1 MSGDAARLL
10 VDLLL
15 VAGHPLPVLALRDLP
30 AIGDDLAGVLAATEA
45 DGRVTI
51 GGDGLVSLG
60 AAGVEHTA
68 PRSAVRTAEL
78 HATLGRLLHGRS
90 AVAPTVV
97 ARHRLA
103 GLITDPDPQVVPDA
117 LTVATAALRTG
128 DLDDA
133 IGLFSAALTALDH
146 GAEPATARVEA
157 LGGLA
162 EALAWAGR
170 RADSEALRREAAGEA
185 LRSGD
190 PARLAAAALV
200 WAGQSVSVDDDPTN
214 TALVDRAIDAIG
226 EAEAA
231 DPQLARLTAQLL
243 GLRAD
248 RTVFTDLP
256 RARAMADDALDRA
269 RATGDPDTIIRN
281 AFTKRICIWHP
292 ATQDASLA
300 LAAEM
305 IALAPLSVDHPEY
318 GAVARLQV
326 FLELGDFAHFDG
338 ELRSL
343 EHRVTT
349 QRGRFERVWTDTLVA
364 ARALIRGD
372 WAEVDARVTSAR
384 SLTAGFDYDILEQLL
399 LAQQMLAAWHQGA
412 DLTSLVTDD
421 ALPAGP
427 MRQAWAACLLGLT
440 AEQLSPDVV
449 EAGLVIHLG
458 AGLDGVRDDLTWGNV
473 IACLSMAAAEARSTA
488 HARLLA
494 DAIEPIADQWAATGG
509 AVCFGPFAWHLG
521 RLYGVLG
528 RTDDAVAMLERALA
542 ACVAAGADPWTARV
556 HLAIATLDP
565 ANTADHAAEARAI
578 GDRRGMPAVAAAA
591 SRLLG
596 TGRRATLPSGL
607 TEREVEVLQLV
618 AEGLTN
624 KDIAAALYVSVKT
637 IERHLLNSYTKIG
650 ARNRSEA
657 TAFVMR
663 NDLGRPSI

>member
-1 MSGDAARLL
+1 MSGDATRLL
-10 VDLLL
+10 VELLQ

-30 AIGDDLAGVLAATEA
+30 TIGDDLPKVLAAAEA
-45 DGRVTI
+45 DGLVIVADDGWVTI
-51 GGDGLVSLG
+51 APAG
-60 AAGVEHTA
+60 AEHTA
-68 PRSAVRTAEL
+68 PRGAVRTAEL

-90 AVAPTVV
+90 AVAPAVV

-103 GLITDPDPQVVPDA
+103 GLIADPDPEVVPDA

-128 DLDDA
+128 DLTDA
-133 IGLFSAALTALDH
+133 IDLFSAALNALDH

-170 RADSEALRREAAGEA
+170 RSDSEALRREAALEA

-214 TALVDRAIDAIG
+214 TALVDRALDAIG
-226 EAEAA
+226 EAAA
-231 DPQLARLTAQLL
+231 GDPQLARLTAQLL

-248 RTVFTDLP
+248 RTVFADLP
-256 RARAMADDALDRA
+256 RARAIADDALERA
-269 RATGDPDTIIRN
+269 RATGDPDTVIRN

-292 ATQDASLA
+292 TTQEASLA

-305 IALAPLSVDHPEY
+305 VALAPLSVDHPEY

-326 FLELGDFAHFDG
+326 FLELGDFAHFDA

-343 EHRVTT
+343 ERRVSA

-364 ARALIRGD
+364 ARALVTGD
-372 WAEVDARVTSAR
+372 WAEVDERVASAQAF
-384 SLTAGFDYDILEQLL
+384 TAGFDYDILEQLL

-440 AEQLSPDVV
+440 ADQLSPDVV
-449 EAGLVIHLG
+449 EAGLVTHLG
-458 AGLDGVRDDLTWGNV
+458 DGLGGVRDDLTWGNV
-473 IACLSMAAAEARSTA
+473 IACLSMAAAEARSTV
-488 HARLLA
+488 HARMLA

-528 RTDDAVAMLERALA
+528 RTDDSLAALDRALA
-542 ACVAAGADPWTARV
+542 ACIAASADPWTARV
-556 HLAIATLDP
+556 HLAIATVDP
-565 ANTADHAAEARAI
+565 AAATGHAVEARAI
-578 GDRRGMPAVAAAA
+578 AERLGMPAVAATA

-596 TGRRATLPSGL
+596 RGSRSTLPAGL
-607 TEREVEVLQLV
+607 TEREIEVLRLV

-624 KDIAAALYVSVKT
+624 KDIAASLHLSVKT
-637 IERHLLNSYTKIG
+637 VERHLLNSYTKIG

-657 TAFVMR
+657 TAFVIR
-663 NDLGRPSI
+663 NHLARPPA